1 MKRIGIIVG
10 LVCILV
16 SALAGAGYAWASSS
30 SGFYEAGGDVFD
42 DWAICR
48 TRSYGEDGFYQIS
61 GAGFR
66 PVIAFESLG
75 ENVATAY
82 NLGQDFAAE
91 YPDSIERA
99 EAVFDFVRDRVSY
112 ASDIDIF
119 GYEEFA
125 QNADELADIIGQ
137 NRLGHGDCEDSAVLL
152 AVMCRGAGLRSAIA
166 VGEEH
171 TAALIYLPDYE
182 EATVFFKLDGE
193 DGWIWAEATGPR
205 NPLGWAPDE
214 YINVQLEAYEVTDEA
229 LARSPGSPGS
239 EVAVAEAG
247 GGFSFPFPFLGVV
260 FFLWIVSSLFRRR
273 RRAG

>member
-10 LVCILV
+10 LVCIIV
-16 SALAGAGYAWASSS
+16 SALAGASYAWASSS
-30 SGFYEAGGDVFD
+30 SGFYEVGGDVFD
-42 DWAICR
+42 DWTICR
-48 TRSYGEDGFYQIS
+48 TRSYGEDGFYQLS
-61 GAGFR
+61 RAGFR

-99 EAVFDFVRDRVSY
+99 EAVFYFVRDRVSY
-112 ASDIDIF
+112 ASDIDVF

-166 VGEEH
+166 VSEEH
-171 TAALIYLPDYE
+171 TAALIYLPDYKG
-182 EATVFFKLDGE
+182 ATVFFELDGE
-193 DGWIWAEATGPR
+193 DGWIWAEATGPN
-205 NPLGWAPDE
+205 NPLGWVPKE
-214 YINVQLEAYEVTDEA
+214 FINVQLEAYEVTGEA
-229 LARSPGSPGS
+229 LARGQDSPGS

-247 GGFSFPFPFLGVV
+247 GGFSFPFPFLGVA
-260 FFLWIVSSLFRRR
+260 FLLWIVPSLFRRR
-273 RRAG
+273 RRAR